1 MRVNELLLVFGDWEN
16 EKKRKER
23 NVYQSW
29 HWIFE
34 DAIIMV
40 ERKGKQ

>member
-16 EKKRKER
+16 EKKVQY
-23 NVYQSW
+23 VYQSW